1 MKILKTNLLL
11 LSFCVFSIHAQRG
24 ELKTIEEVI
33 QGIDDLLGNA
43 PSADIGNAPI
53 PASSLSPASA
63 PFTSDFEFPSIN
75 NSSFPTLSNGE
86 RIQINNR
93 YNPPPTEPPTK
104 SFRLDNELIPPNLR
118 DKIQVGDENP
128 VVENPADNLSTNDDL
143 LKTPED
149 LMPTEQPLPS
159 AVKATDLLPNI
170 DYKKAGIEELLLE
183 VDTLELP
190 EFEAP
195 IVLPPAGSV
204 SKLPEKVD
212 AIDPTVNRDV
222 VIRSENDPNSGRNP
236 DAVDFIVLGERID
249 EELREKI
256 REAIMSTRYAS
267 GGTDNPFVTRTVFKA
282 VSNCNRVLGRL
293 TAPFH
298 KRYRRDVLLSMIR
311 MHERNRA
318 WVDAIKTY
326 ERYMEEFAADDDY
339 PFEEHED
346 APGIPDLQASVGS
359 LRKWTEG
366 RDRGAP
372 TIPETHV
379 RMGKIYRKLGAHR
392 MAMNKFYDAINATLT
407 LPKNNAFEIADRR
420 SGRNFE
426 NRSDAESNQAM
437 FEIAETFMDSED
449 YDQAVK
455 FYDRLWRLEQ
465 LRDFDRAI
473 VRFKQGLAHYRRA
486 VENLRI
492 NEKNKSLPEESR
504 KNAELPFEKTPRA
517 DFAKVKEVLRG
528 YGTVYPQSPYVPE
541 SHYLLALT
549 YEQLNDPEESIKE
562 LIVLLK
568 ESEFNPNNYK
578 DLDRDRAQRD
588 RDVDYSSKM
597 KQVWNFWKKKTG
609 NYLANKFFEDAE
621 FFNAYRVYSVMR
633 KIDPSPSWQV
643 PVLYQIALC
652 QEKLGNF
659 VQATETYLS
668 IEEFVS
674 TVKEAREDLA
684 NSEYLNFV
692 FGMAKWRREQLEETR
707 SIRQAVKRFGIFQTS
722 APGDPSLSALGN

>member
-1 MKILKTNLLL
+1 MRKVFL
-11 LSFCVFSIHAQRG
+11 LSLTVLLNDSWLVKAQEGDLISIQDM
-24 ELKTIEEVI
+24 I
-33 QGIDDLLGNA
+33 QTMDDLLGNTNDT
-43 PSADIGNAPI
+43 PLGVGSTG
-53 PASSLSPASA
+53 
-63 PFTSDFEFPSIN
+63 TSDPFLQGNSPSSTFQFPSIE
-75 NSSFPTLSNGE
+75 NSRPQTILPRVNSRSLFE
-86 RIQINNR
+86 DKA
-93 YNPPPTEPPTK
+93 PPASPPTK
-104 SFRLDNELIPPNLR
+104 SYRMNEELMLPLLRNPIKQVLD
-118 DKIQVGDENP
+118 P
-128 VVENPADNLSTNDDL
+128 VVEETDASSS
-143 LKTPED
+143 PED
-149 LMPTEQPLPS
+149 FSKMEDPSDSVEGNVIDNSAFLPKMDYQN
-159 AVKATDLLPNI
+159 ADL
-170 DYKKAGIEELLLE
+170 DVLLTE

-190 EFEAP
+190 EYESP
-195 IVLPPAGSV
+195 IVLPSKSV
-204 SKLPEKVD
+204 SPQID
-212 AIDPTVNRDV
+212 NFAITTT
-222 VIRSENDPNSGRNP
+222 DPNREVAFQKSSDEPSTGVQP
-236 DAVDFIVLGERID
+236 VVDDFIVLGERID
-249 EELREKI
+249 QELREKI
-256 REAIMSTRYAS
+256 REAVMSTRMAS
-267 GGTDNPFVTRTVFKA
+267 GGSNNPFVTRTVFKA

-293 TAPFH
+293 NAPFH

-326 ERYMEEFAADDDY
+326 ERYIEEFAADDSY
-339 PFEEHED
+339 PFEDHED

-366 RDRGAP
+366 KERGAP

-392 MAMNKFYDAINATLT
+392 MALNKFYDAINATLT
-407 LPKNNAFEIADRR
+407 LPKNNSFELADRR
-420 SGRNFE
+420 SGRAIDS
-426 NRSDAESNQAM
+426 RSDAESNQAM

-486 VENLRI
+486 IDNLRLD
-492 NEKNKSLPEESR
+492 ERNKKSSGESGEE
-504 KNAELPFEKTPRA
+504 NELPFDKTPKA

-528 YGTVYPQSPYVPE
+528 YGTIYPQSPYVPE
-541 SHYLLALT
+541 SHYILALT
-549 YEQLNDPEESIKE
+549 YEQLHQDEESIKE

-568 ESEFNPNNYK
+568 EAEFNPEKLQN
-578 DLDRDRAQRD
+578 LEVDRAERD
-588 RDVDYSSKM
+588 KNLEFISKM
-597 KQVWNFWKKKTG
+597 KNVWNFWKKKTG

-621 FFNAYRVYSVMR
+621 YFNAYRVYSAMR
-633 KIDPSPSWQV
+633 KVDSSPTWQV

-659 VQATETYLS
+659 VQATETYMS
-668 IEEFVS
+668 IEEFVN

-707 SIRQAVKRFGIFQTS
+707 SIRQAVKRYGIFQTAS
-722 APGDPSLSALGN
+722 PSSPIGN

>member
-1 MKILKTNLLL
+1 MRKVFLLFLTVL
-11 LSFCVFSIHAQRG
+11 LNDSWLVKAQEGDLISIQDM
-24 ELKTIEEVI
+24 I
-33 QGIDDLLGNA
+33 QTMDDLLGNTNDT
-43 PSADIGNAPI
+43 PLGVGSTG
-53 PASSLSPASA
+53 
-63 PFTSDFEFPSIN
+63 TSDPFLQGNSPSSSFQFPSIE
-75 NSSFPTLSNGE
+75 NSRPQTILPRVNSRSLFE
-86 RIQINNR
+86 DKA
-93 YNPPPTEPPTK
+93 PPASPPTK
-104 SFRLDNELIPPNLR
+104 SYRMNEELMLPLLRNPIKPVLD
-118 DKIQVGDENP
+118 P
-128 VVENPADNLSTNDDL
+128 VVEETDASSS
-143 LKTPED
+143 PED
-149 LMPTEQPLPS
+149 FSKMEDPSDSVEGNVIDNSAFLPKMDYQN
-159 AVKATDLLPNI
+159 ADL
-170 DYKKAGIEELLLE
+170 DVLLTE

-190 EFEAP
+190 EYESP
-195 IVLPPAGSV
+195 IVLPSKSV
-204 SKLPEKVD
+204 SPQIGNS
-212 AIDPTVNRDV
+212 AITTT
-222 VIRSENDPNSGRNP
+222 DPNREVAFQKSSDEPSTGVQP
-236 DAVDFIVLGERID
+236 VVDDFIVLGERID
-249 EELREKI
+249 QELREKI
-256 REAIMSTRYAS
+256 REAVMSTRMAS
-267 GGTDNPFVTRTVFKA
+267 GGSNNPFVTRTVFKA

-293 TAPFH
+293 NAPFH

-326 ERYMEEFAADDDY
+326 ERYIEEFAADDSY
-339 PFEEHED
+339 PFEDHED

-366 RDRGAP
+366 KERGAP

-392 MAMNKFYDAINATLT
+392 MALNKFYDAINATLT
-407 LPKNNAFEIADRR
+407 LPKNNSFELADRR
-420 SGRNFE
+420 SGRAIDS
-426 NRSDAESNQAM
+426 RSDAESNQAM

-486 VENLRI
+486 IDNLRLD
-492 NEKNKSLPEESR
+492 ERNKKSSGGSGEE
-504 KNAELPFEKTPRA
+504 NELPFDKTPKA

-528 YGTVYPQSPYVPE
+528 YGTIYPQSPYVPE
-541 SHYLLALT
+541 SHYILALT
-549 YEQLNDPEESIKE
+549 YEQLHQDEESIKE

-568 ESEFNPNNYK
+568 EAEFNPEKLQN
-578 DLDRDRAQRD
+578 LEVDRAERD
-588 RDVDYSSKM
+588 KNLEFISKM
-597 KQVWNFWKKKTG
+597 KNVWNFWKKKTG

-621 FFNAYRVYSVMR
+621 YFNAYRVYSAMR
-633 KIDPSPSWQV
+633 KVDSSPTWQV

-659 VQATETYLS
+659 VQATETYMS
-668 IEEFVS
+668 IEEFVN

-707 SIRQAVKRFGIFQTS
+707 SIRQAVKRYGIFQTAS
-722 APGDPSLSALGN
+722 PSSPIGN

>member
-1 MKILKTNLLL
+1 MKKVFL
-11 LSFCVFSIHAQRG
+11 LSLTVLLNDSWLVKAQEGDLISIQDM
-24 ELKTIEEVI
+24 I
-33 QGIDDLLGNA
+33 QTMDDLLGNTNDT
-43 PSADIGNAPI
+43 PLGVGSTG
-53 PASSLSPASA
+53 
-63 PFTSDFEFPSIN
+63 TSDPFLQGNSPSSTFQFPSIE
-75 NSSFPTLSNGE
+75 NSRPQTILPRVNSRSLFE
-86 RIQINNR
+86 DKA
-93 YNPPPTEPPTK
+93 PPASPPTK
-104 SFRLDNELIPPNLR
+104 SYRMNEELMLPLLRNPIKPVLD
-118 DKIQVGDENP
+118 P
-128 VVENPADNLSTNDDL
+128 VVEETDASSS
-143 LKTPED
+143 PED
-149 LMPTEQPLPS
+149 FSKMEDPSESVEGNVIDNSAFLPKMDYQN
-159 AVKATDLLPNI
+159 ADL
-170 DYKKAGIEELLLE
+170 DVLLTE

-190 EFEAP
+190 EYESP
-195 IVLPPAGSV
+195 IVLP
-204 SKLPEKVD
+204 SKGVRPQIGNS
-212 AIDPTVNRDV
+212 AITTT
-222 VIRSENDPNSGRNP
+222 DPNREVTFQKSSDEPSAGVQP
-236 DAVDFIVLGERID
+236 VVDDFIVLGERID
-249 EELREKI
+249 QELREKI
-256 REAIMSTRYAS
+256 REAVMSTRMAS
-267 GGTDNPFVTRTVFKA
+267 GGSNNPFVTRTVFKA

-293 TAPFH
+293 NAPFH

-326 ERYMEEFAADDDY
+326 ERYIEEFAADDSY
-339 PFEEHED
+339 PFEDHED

-366 RDRGAP
+366 KERGAP

-392 MAMNKFYDAINATLT
+392 MALNKFYDAINATLT
-407 LPKNNAFEIADRR
+407 LPKNNSFELADRR
-420 SGRNFE
+420 SGRAIDS
-426 NRSDAESNQAM
+426 RSDAESNQAM

-486 VENLRI
+486 IDNLRLD
-492 NEKNKSLPEESR
+492 ERNKKSSGESGEE
-504 KNAELPFEKTPRA
+504 NELPFDKTPKA

-528 YGTVYPQSPYVPE
+528 YGTIYPQSPYVPE
-541 SHYLLALT
+541 SHYILALT
-549 YEQLNDPEESIKE
+549 YEQLHQDEESIKE

-568 ESEFNPNNYK
+568 EAEFNPEKLQN
-578 DLDRDRAQRD
+578 LEVDRAERD
-588 RDVDYSSKM
+588 KNLEFISKM
-597 KQVWNFWKKKTG
+597 KNVWNFWKKKTG

-621 FFNAYRVYSVMR
+621 YFNAYRVYSAMR
-633 KIDPSPSWQV
+633 KVDSSPTWQV

-659 VQATETYLS
+659 VQATETYMS
-668 IEEFVS
+668 IEEFVN

-707 SIRQAVKRFGIFQTS
+707 SIRQAVKRYGIFQTAS
-722 APGDPSLSALGN
+722 PSSPIGN

>member
-1 MKILKTNLLL
+1 MKILKSPLIVFFL
-11 LSFCVFSIHAQRG
+11 CAFSIHAQRA

-43 PSADIGNAPI
+43 PSSDIGNTPI
-53 PASSLSPASA
+53 PASSLYPAGA
-63 PFTSDFEFPSIN
+63 PFTSDFDFPRIN
-75 NSSFPTLSNGE
+75 NNSFPTLSNGDRMQLE
-86 RIQINNR
+86 NKFS
-93 YNPPPTEPPTK
+93 PPPSEPPTK

-118 DKIQVGDENP
+118 DKIQVGNEGIVTDDS
-128 VVENPADNLSTNDDL
+128 ADNFSVSDDA
-143 LKTPED
+143 LKTTED
-149 LMPTEQPLPS
+149 LIQPEQSLPS
-159 AVKATDLLPNI
+159 AVNSKGLLPNI
-170 DYKKAGIEELLLE
+170 DYKSAGIEELLLE

-212 AIDPTVNRDV
+212 TIDPTVSRDV

-236 DAVDFIVLGERID
+236 EAVDFIVLGEKID

-293 TAPFH
+293 TTPSH
-298 KRYRRDVLLSMIR
+298 KRYRRDILLSMIR

-326 ERYMEEFAADDDY
+326 ERYMEEFAADDSY

-366 RDRGAP
+366 LTRGAP

-392 MAMNKFYDAINATLT
+392 MALNKFYDAINATLT

-420 SGRNFE
+420 SGRSIE

-492 NEKNKSLPEESR
+492 NEKNNTLPDESKK
-504 KNAELPFEKTPRA
+504 KNELPFEKTPRA

-578 DLDRDRAQRD
+578 NLEQDRALRD
-588 RDVDYSSKM
+588 RDIDYSSKM

-659 VQATETYLS
+659 VQATETYMS
-668 IEEFVS
+668 IEDFVN
-674 TVKEAREDLA
+674 TVKEAREGLA

-722 APGDPSLSALGN
+722 NPGDPSLSALGN

>member
-1 MKILKTNLLL
+1 MRKVFLLFLTVL
-11 LSFCVFSIHAQRG
+11 LNDSWLVKAQEGDLISIQDM
-24 ELKTIEEVI
+24 I
-33 QGIDDLLGNA
+33 QTMDDLLGNTNDT
-43 PSADIGNAPI
+43 PLGVGSTG
-53 PASSLSPASA
+53 
-63 PFTSDFEFPSIN
+63 TSDPFLQGNSPSSTFQFPSIE
-75 NSSFPTLSNGE
+75 NSRPQTILPRVNSRSLFE
-86 RIQINNR
+86 DKA
-93 YNPPPTEPPTK
+93 PPASPPTK
-104 SFRLDNELIPPNLR
+104 SYRMNEELMLPLLRNPIKPVLD
-118 DKIQVGDENP
+118 P
-128 VVENPADNLSTNDDL
+128 VVEETDASSS
-143 LKTPED
+143 PED
-149 LMPTEQPLPS
+149 FSKMEDPSDSVEGNVIDNSAFLPIMDYQN
-159 AVKATDLLPNI
+159 ADL
-170 DYKKAGIEELLLE
+170 DVLLTE

-190 EFEAP
+190 EYESP
-195 IVLPPAGSV
+195 IVLPSKSV
-204 SKLPEKVD
+204 SPQID
-212 AIDPTVNRDV
+212 NFAITTT
-222 VIRSENDPNSGRNP
+222 DPNREVAFQKSSDEPSTGVQP
-236 DAVDFIVLGERID
+236 VVDDFIVLGERID
-249 EELREKI
+249 QELREKI
-256 REAIMSTRYAS
+256 REAVMSTRMAS
-267 GGTDNPFVTRTVFKA
+267 GGSNNPFVTRTVFKA

-293 TAPFH
+293 NAPFH

-326 ERYMEEFAADDDY
+326 ERYIEEFAADDSY
-339 PFEEHED
+339 PFEDHED

-366 RDRGAP
+366 KERGAP

-392 MAMNKFYDAINATLT
+392 MALNKFYDAINATLT
-407 LPKNNAFEIADRR
+407 LPKNNSFELADRR
-420 SGRNFE
+420 SGRAIDS
-426 NRSDAESNQAM
+426 RSDAESNQAM

-486 VENLRI
+486 IDNLRLD
-492 NEKNKSLPEESR
+492 ERNKKSSGESGEE
-504 KNAELPFEKTPRA
+504 NELPFDKTPKA

-528 YGTVYPQSPYVPE
+528 YGTIYPQSPYVPE
-541 SHYLLALT
+541 SHYILALT
-549 YEQLNDPEESIKE
+549 YEQLHQDEESIKE

-568 ESEFNPNNYK
+568 EAEFNPEKLQN
-578 DLDRDRAQRD
+578 LEVDRAERD
-588 RDVDYSSKM
+588 KNLEFISKM
-597 KQVWNFWKKKTG
+597 KNVWNFWKKKTG

-621 FFNAYRVYSVMR
+621 YFNAYRVYSAMR
-633 KIDPSPSWQV
+633 KVDSSPTWQV

-659 VQATETYLS
+659 VQATETYMS
-668 IEEFVS
+668 IEEFVN

-707 SIRQAVKRFGIFQTS
+707 SIRQAVKRYGIFQTAS
-722 APGDPSLSALGN
+722 PSSPIGN